1 MRCLRLPLLSCFPS
15 PHVSLVLK
23 ELAQAARDGDKQKLI
38 LTSRE
43 LAQRMKDFAVVLKRY
58 GGNIKLTSIPA
69 KDCQNQL
76 YRSGQSMTNL
86 GMQMKILCSVKAATL
101 ETNKVSP
108 LLVVS
113 VGTDVDRTRMKC

>member
-1 MRCLRLPLLSCFPS
+1 M
-15 PHVSLVLK
+15 LK